1 MQYFQRFPNWKYD
14 ILIDRSAARWLIIN
28 QLFVIERNEL
38 GNTMKNEIVS
48 LGIVS
53 RCTDYIKV
61 ADRNDIKNDVAF
73 IGSVTFLFKPV
84 CPFLYILP
92 LSFIS

>member
-1 MQYFQRFPNWKYD
+1 MIK
-14 ILIDRSAARWLIIN
+14 IIIN
-28 QLFVIERNEL
+28 RLFVIERNEL